1 MFSDWTRSEIL
12 NLIALPFVAIAT
24 FANAA
29 ALQSAFLRRLLVSA
43 SVVVSILTTGAVL
56 WLGQPEKKVVTPP
69 RRPAPTRKV
78 PKKEVA
84 APTPEPTPVPVP
96 ASFIVEPS
104 DPHAWRS
111 AYCLVADF
119 EGSLVPNADKIDAA
133 ITSANFDLCR
143 FSKHGSR
150 QIRIRV
156 GVEISGRPLRWSPR
170 TTVARLEPGHSYS
183 LEKPLNLSIPTR
195 VRDLS
200 RAVVLVEVENL
211 AIDTGKRNRYVLRSP
226 TDVATR

>member
-12 NLIALPFVAIAT
+12 NLIVLPFVAIAT

-43 SVVVSILTTGAVL
+43 SAVVSILVTGAVL
-56 WLGQPEKKVVTPP
+56 WMGQPDKKVVTPP
-69 RRPAPTRKV
+69 RRPAPTRS
-78 PKKEVA
+78 PAKKEIA
-84 APTPEPTPVPVP
+84 APTPAPTPAP
-96 ASFIVEPS
+96 APATFIVGPS

-119 EGSLVPNADKIDAA
+119 EGSLVPNADKIDATISA
-133 ITSANFDLCR
+133 ANFDLCR

-156 GVEISGRPLRWSPR
+156 RVEIDGRPTKWSPR
-170 TTVARLEPGHSYS
+170 TTVARLAPGHSYS

-200 RAVVLVEVENL
+200 RAIVLVEVENL
-211 AIDTGKRNRYVLRSP
+211 AIDTGKLNRYVLRSP
-226 TDVATR
+226 TDVAAK